1 FAYVLGFAVPFF
13 IMSFFIGKLN
23 WIKRY
28 NSVIV
33 KVGGFLMIVTG
44 ILLFFDLMT
53 KIVTFFTG
61 LFGGFTGF

>member
-1 FAYVLGFAVPFF
+1 
-13 IMSFFIGKLN
+13 
-23 WIKRY
+23 
-28 NSVIV
+28 
-33 KVGGFLMIVTG
+33 MIVTG